1 MSSLRQTNS
10 ILFGLTLVLIML
22 MTNGI
27 NAGFAQSSA
36 LDNPLVGVAMKG
48 MYVDQKQNR
57 NDTALPPATYFDES
71 FKLIKDAGLNHA
83 RFLFYWEA
91 YEKNPQAFMDELEQ
105 VANAADKNHQWHTS
119 SWLEDRGTG
128 FPSALFNN
136 NSQLYPMNSG
146 GKEGEPVA
154 KLWWTNFWDG
164 TIKDG
169 QGNDAWTLLADF
181 YKKVVTAVDGH
192 ASTLGYEILSEPHV
206 ESSDQWEKIGSFN
219 SFMSDELRSVTDKTI
234 VYSMNVPVDLDGP
247 IQLTPENLA
256 EMAPANKENVMFKI
270 SVYGI
275 PDRDQYQK
283 ERFDL
288 FLQTR
293 ELTGIPL
300 YIGEWN
306 NVVRTQVNGVFQ
318 LDPQQSGLDQE
329 TTDAM
334 LQAFENE
341 NITASAFWKWDY
353 QDADTASFNLILNQN
368 GTIMPTEYYTYL
380 KNSVANVYGDSISA
394 STSNDTSA
402 SASTSNDTSA
412 SASAS
417 NDTSDSDSD
426 SDSTDEN

>member
-1 MSSLRQTNS
+1 
-10 ILFGLTLVLIML
+10 
-22 MTNGI
+22 
-27 NAGFAQSSA
+27 
-36 LDNPLVGVAMKG
+36 
-48 MYVDQKQNR
+48 
-57 NDTALPPATYFDES
+57 
-71 FKLIKDAGLNHA
+71 
-83 RFLFYWEA
+83 
-91 YEKNPQAFMDELEQ
+91 MDELEQ
-105 VANAADKNHQWHTS
+105 VANAADKNGIKVIYDNHQWHTS
-119 SWLEDRGTG
+119 SWLEERGTG
-128 FPSALFNN
+128 FPSALFSN
-136 NSQLYPMNSG
+136 NSQLYPKQSG
-146 GKEGEPVA
+146 DDAGKEGQPVA

-181 YKKVVTAVDGH
+181 YKKVIAQVDSH
-192 ASTLGYEILSEPHV
+192 ESTFGYEILSEPHV

-234 VYSMNVPVDLDGP
+234 VYSMNVPVNLDTP

-288 FLQTR
+288 FLNTR

-306 NVVRTQVNGVFQ
+306 NVVRTQVNGQFQ
-318 LDPQQSGLDQE
+318 LDPQKSGLDQQ

-334 LQAFENE
+334 LQSFENE

-380 KNSVANVYGDSISA
+380 KNSAAKVYGDSIST

-402 SASTSNDTSA
+402 SASGSN
-412 SASAS
+412 
-417 NDTSDSDSD
+417 
-426 SDSTDEN
+426 STDEN